1 MAPVITP
8 TRYTPSQVQALKEE
22 ALRIYHQ
29 HNQLWQDYRVLPEGE
44 RDRQNLLYRRI
55 EGHLWSEY
63 GRAWGEYS
71 RAQEV
76 LDREIGLQGNRVKAE
91 EIRSRTC
98 GGCFQEKA
106 ANGTCG
112 C

>member
-1 MAPVITP
+1 MAPLTTL
-8 TRYTPSQVQALKEE
+8 TRHTPSEVQALKEE

-29 HNQLWQDYRVLPEGE
+29 HNQLWQDYRVLPEEEKG
-44 RDRQNLLYRRI
+44 RQNLLYRRI

-63 GRAWGEYS
+63 GRAWGEYLK
-71 RAQEV
+71 AQDV
-76 LDREIGLQGNRVKAE
+76 LDREIGLKENQAKAK

-98 GGCFQEKA
+98 GGCFQERA
-106 ANGTCG
+106 ANGACG